1 MANINWT
8 DYEEPGAYTTLEPGL
23 YSVTCTKA
31 IERQSKS
38 GDWMFDITLESTQ
51 FQKTLC
57 YDVIMLEGRGKN
69 MGLAKLKQM
78 GFGERTELN
87 DIDLEGSKFI
97 VKVEQGG
104 YTKVDGTEVKRLEVA
119 MDFTDPFRA
128 GYAPKESYNELEP
141 ELVKAFTPDT
151 PF

>member
-8 DYEEPGAYTTLEPGL
+8 DYEEPGAFKQLEPGI
-23 YSVTCTKA
+23 YSVTVTKCV
-31 IERQSKS
+31 ERQSKS
-38 GDWMFDITLESTQ
+38 GDTMFDLTLESTQ

-78 GFGERTELN
+78 GFAERTELM
-87 DIDLEGSKFI
+87 DLDLEGAKLI
-97 VKVEQGG
+97 VKVEMGG
-104 YTKVDGTEVKRLEVA
+104 YTKADGTEVKRLEVA
-119 MDFTDPFRA
+119 MDFDDPFRA
-128 GYAPKESYNELEP
+128 GYAPKEAYNELEP
-141 ELVKAFTPDT
+141 QLMKADEVDT